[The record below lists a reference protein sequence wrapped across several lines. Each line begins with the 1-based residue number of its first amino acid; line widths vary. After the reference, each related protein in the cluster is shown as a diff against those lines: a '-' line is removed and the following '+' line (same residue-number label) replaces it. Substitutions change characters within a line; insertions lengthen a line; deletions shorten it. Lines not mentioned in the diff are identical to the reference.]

1 MELIFWLSVFL
12 LFHSYLIY
20 PVTIKIIS
28 SFFYKKKYENE
39 AAFTI
44 SILISAFNEEKV
56 IKERIINIANLNY
69 NFTQIEV
76 LVGSDCS
83 TDKTNQILTELKGL
97 YPWLSVYLF
106 SQRRGKVS
114 VLNDLAKEAKNEII
128 LFTDANSVFDKDSLK
143 LIVPHF
149 GNKAIGGV
157 SGRLKLIEKEGD
169 SKSKTEEKKYWEYE
183 TILKKSEGECGV
195 LIGANGGIFAIR
207 KNLFKEIP
215 LRNPVTDDLFISLA
229 VLQQG
234 FQFVYEFNSIAYEDV
249 APKIVDEFKR
259 KIRFSAT
266 NFYTLLYFKD
276 LLLSKN
282 ILLSYSLWSHKI
294 IRWFTPILLIL
305 IFSLNLALFNT
316 NAAFKILLIAQ
327 LFFCFLSG
335 LGLLLRKI
343 NIYIPPLLMSFYFLM
358 TNIALLIG
366 LIKFLSGKQ
375 TAFWQSTP
383 R

>member
-294 IRWFTPILLIL
+294 IRWFTPILLIFNFFFEFSFVQYKRGIQNTFNSAAVFLLFIRTWL
-305 IFSLNLALFNT
+305 IIKKNKYLYTSLINEF
-316 NAAFKILLIAQ
+316 
-327 LFFCFLSG
+327 LFFDDEHCFAYWTDKIS
-335 LGLLLRKI
+335 LR
-343 NIYIPPLLMSFYFLM
+343 
-358 TNIALLIG
+358 
-366 LIKFLSGKQ
+366 
-375 TAFWQSTP
+375 
-383 R
+383 